1 MLENLPRVV
10 INADD
15 FGYSSVVNE
24 AIEHAL
30 HMGRISS
37 ATLMAN
43 GPSITEA
50 IAIARQF
57 PAASFG
63 IHLNLTEFAPLS
75 SRDALQR
82 AGLVDGDGVF
92 LGNLRSLRPS
102 PSLLQACFDE
112 LDAQI
117 HFLLAQG
124 IQPSHLDSHHHIH
137 TVAWLFPVIYRLQTK
152 YRIRKVRNTMNVY
165 SLGSERSPSLKLRIA
180 KTLWQAM
187 NALCG
192 SRFTQ
197 VFTGVHIFLENPAR
211 KEFARARSIELMC
224 HPGQQGF
231 EGETEELLRADRP
244 ILEFPYRLCS
254 YHAVVA

>member
-1 MLENLPRVV
+1 MPENLPRVV

-15 FGYSSVVNE
+15 FGYSSEVNK

-30 HMGRISS
+30 RMGRISS

-43 GPSITEA
+43 GPSINEA
-50 IAIARQF
+50 IAMARQF

-75 SRDALQR
+75 SGLGLQR
-82 AGLVDGDGVF
+82 AGLVDGDGMF

-117 HFLLAQG
+117 HFLQANG

-137 TVAWLFPVIYRLQTK
+137 TVAWLFPVIYGLQNK

-165 SLGSERSPSLKLRIA
+165 SLRSERPLSLKLRIGKA
-180 KTLWQAM
+180 LWQAM
-187 NALCG
+187 NAVCG

-197 VFTGVHIFLENPAR
+197 VFTGVHIFLENPTR

>member
-1 MLENLPRVV
+1 MPENLPRVV

-15 FGYSSVVNE
+15 FGYSSEVNK

-30 HMGRISS
+30 RMGRISS

-43 GPSITEA
+43 GPGINEA
-50 IAIARQF
+50 IAMARQF
-57 PAASFG
+57 PVASFG

-75 SRDALQR
+75 SPAALR
-82 AGLVDGDGVF
+82 RVGLVDGDGSF
-92 LGNLRSLRPS
+92 RNNLRSLRPS

-117 HFLLAQG
+117 HFLQANG

-137 TVAWLFPVIYRLQTK
+137 TVAWLFPVIYGLQSK

-165 SLGSERSPSLKLRIA
+165 SLSSERPLSLKLRIGKA
-180 KTLWQAM
+180 LWQAM
-187 NALCG
+187 NAVCG

-197 VFTGVHIFLENPAR
+197 VFTGVHIFLENPTR

>member
-1 MLENLPRVV
+1 MPENLPRVV

-15 FGYSSVVNE
+15 FGYSSEVNK

-30 HMGRISS
+30 RMGRISS

-43 GPSITEA
+43 GPSINEA
-50 IAIARQF
+50 IAMARQF

-75 SRDALQR
+75 SGFALQR
-82 AGLVDGDGVF
+82 AGLVDGDGLF

-102 PSLLQACFDE
+102 PFLLQACFDE

-117 HFLLAQG
+117 HFLQANG

-137 TVAWLFPVIYRLQTK
+137 TVAWLFPVIYGLQNK

-165 SLGSERSPSLKLRIA
+165 SLSSERSLSLKLRIGKA
-180 KTLWQAM
+180 LWQAM

-197 VFTGVHIFLENPAR
+197 VFTGVHIFLENPTR

>member
-1 MLENLPRVV
+1 MPANLPRVV

-15 FGYSSVVNE
+15 FGYSSEVNK

-30 HMGRISS
+30 RMGRISS

-43 GPSITEA
+43 GPSINEA
-50 IAIARQF
+50 IAMARQF

-75 SRDALQR
+75 SVLGLQR
-82 AGLVDGDGVF
+82 AGLVDGDGLF

-117 HFLLAQG
+117 HFLQANG
-124 IQPSHLDSHHHIH
+124 IKLSHIDSHHHIH
-137 TVAWLFPVIYRLQTK
+137 TVAWLFPVIYRLQSK

-165 SLGSERSPSLKLRIA
+165 SLSSERPLSVKLRIGKA
-180 KTLWQAM
+180 LWQAM
-187 NALCG
+187 NAVCG

-197 VFTGVHIFLENPAR
+197 VFTGVHIFLENPTR
-211 KEFARARSIELMC
+211 KEFARAQSIELMC
-224 HPGQQGF
+224 HPGQKGF
-231 EGETEELLRADRP
+231 EGETDELLRAERP
-244 ILEFPYRLCS
+244 IIEFPYRLCN
-254 YHAVVA
+254 YHTAIS

>member
-1 MLENLPRVV
+1 MPQNPPRVV

-15 FGYSSVVNE
+15 FGYSWAVNE
-24 AIEHAL
+24 EIERAL
-30 HMGRISS
+30 RKGRISS

-43 GPSITEA
+43 GPAISEA
-50 IAIARQF
+50 IAISRQF

-75 SRDALQR
+75 SPEALRR
-82 AGLVDGDGVF
+82 AGLIDGDGVF
-92 LGNLRSLRPS
+92 LNNLRSLRPS
-102 PSLLQACFDE
+102 PALLQACFEE

-117 HFLLAQG
+117 HSLQASG

-137 TVAWLFPVIYRLQTK
+137 TVAWLFPVIYALQKK

-165 SLGSERSPSLKLRIA
+165 SLGSERSPSLKLRIG
-180 KTLWQAM
+180 KGLWQAM
-187 NALCG
+187 NAFCG

-197 VFTGVHIFLENPAR
+197 VFTALHIFLENPNR
-211 KEFARARSIELMC
+211 REFARARSIELMC

-231 EGETEELLRADRP
+231 EGETQELMRADRP
-244 ILEFPYRLCS
+244 ILEIPYRLCS
-254 YHAVVA
+254 YHAVFG

>member
-1 MLENLPRVV
+1 MPQNLPRVV

-15 FGYSSVVNE
+15 FGYSTAVNGE
-24 AIEHAL
+24 IERAL
-30 HMGRISS
+30 RMGRISS

-43 GPSITEA
+43 GPTIDEA
-50 IAIARQF
+50 IAISRQF
-57 PAASFG
+57 AAASFG
-63 IHLNLTEFAPLS
+63 IHLNLTEFTPLS
-75 SRDALQR
+75 SPAVLRR
-82 AGLVDGDGVF
+82 VGLVDGDGSF
-92 LGNLRSLRPS
+92 RNNLRSLRPS
-102 PSLLQACFDE
+102 PSLLQACFEE

-117 HFLLAQG
+117 HFLQANG

-137 TVAWLFPVIYRLQTK
+137 TMAWLFPVIYGLQKK

-165 SLGSERSPSLKLRIA
+165 SHGSERPLSLKLRIS
-180 KTLWQAM
+180 KGLWQAM
-187 NALCG
+187 NAVCG

-197 VFTGVHIFLENPAR
+197 VFTGVHIFLEDPNR

-254 YHAVVA
+254 YHAIVA

>member
-1 MLENLPRVV
+1 MPANLPRVV

-15 FGYSSVVNE
+15 FGYSSEVNK

-30 HMGRISS
+30 RMGRISS

-43 GPSITEA
+43 GPSINEA
-50 IAIARQF
+50 IAMARQF

-75 SRDALQR
+75 SVLGLQR
-82 AGLVDGDGVF
+82 AGLVDGDGLF

-117 HFLLAQG
+117 HFLQANG
-124 IQPSHLDSHHHIH
+124 IKLSHIDSHHHIH
-137 TVAWLFPVIYRLQTK
+137 TVAWLFPVIYGLQSK

-165 SLGSERSPSLKLRIA
+165 SLSSERPLSVKLRIGKA
-180 KTLWQAM
+180 LWQAM
-187 NALCG
+187 NAVCG

-197 VFTGVHIFLENPAR
+197 VFTGVHIFLENPTR
-211 KEFARARSIELMC
+211 KEFARAQSIELMC
-224 HPGQQGF
+224 HPGQKGF
-231 EGETEELLRADRP
+231 EGETDELLRAERP
-244 ILEFPYRLCS
+244 IIEFPYRLCN
-254 YHAVVA
+254 YHTAIS

>member
-1 MLENLPRVV
+1 MPENLPRVV

-15 FGYSSVVNE
+15 FGYSSEVNK

-30 HMGRISS
+30 RMGRISS

-43 GPSITEA
+43 GPSINEA
-50 IAIARQF
+50 IAMARQF

-75 SRDALQR
+75 SGLGLQR
-82 AGLVDGDGVF
+82 AGLVDGDGMF

-117 HFLLAQG
+117 HFLQANG

-137 TVAWLFPVIYRLQTK
+137 TVAWLFPVIYGLQNK

-165 SLGSERSPSLKLRIA
+165 SLSSERPPSLKLRIGKA
-180 KTLWQAM
+180 LWQAM
-187 NALCG
+187 NAVCG

-197 VFTGVHIFLENPAR
+197 VFTGVHIFLENPTR